1 MKKTIISHFYNEEYL
16 LPWWLDHH
24 KKYFDHGIMID
35 YHSTDSSRK
44 IIQEICPNWEIVKT
58 KNKHFDS
65 AIIDR
70 EVEHYEKKIDG
81 WRICLN
87 TTEFL
92 VGDYSILDK
101 SQENQLQLGNLIFVE
116 NKITSLNKKIPLF
129 YQILNGYCQVQD
141 NSERLHFGDR
151 TFRSMHN
158 YPIRYPKQG
167 GRHFSGP
174 ISTHNLKIFYYAY
187 LISIE
192 EIISRKLQIQG
203 KMSDEEYN
211 AYKKNHPNI
220 VDRNNFLN
228 RINEY
233 QLPHCKDMTNEIN
246 RLINLNNFITSQS
259 KIDICLNSPPFFNAQ
274 GERL

>member
-24 KKYFDHGIMID
+24 KKCFDHGIMID
-35 YHSTDSSRK
+35 YHSTDNSKK
-44 IIQEICPNWEIVKT
+44 IIQDICPNWEIVET
-58 KNKHFDS
+58 KNKYFDS

-70 EVEHYEKKIDG
+70 EVEEYEKKIDG

-101 SQENQLQLGNLIFVE
+101 SKKNQLFLGNLVFAE
-116 NKITSLNKKIPLF
+116 NKIISLNKKISIF
-129 YQILNGYCQVQD
+129 YQIVNGYNQTQD
-141 NSERLHFGDR
+141 NTGRLHAGDR
-151 TFRSMHN
+151 AFRSIHN
-158 YPIRYPKQG
+158 YPIEYHKQG

-174 ISTHNLKIFYYAY
+174 ISTHNLKIFYYGY
-187 LISIE
+187 LISIK

-211 AYKKNHPNI
+211 KHKNNHPNI
-220 VDRNNFLN
+220 IDERTFLN
-228 RINEY
+228 RIKEY
-233 QLPHCKDMTNEIN
+233 QLPNCINMTNEIN
-246 RLINLNNFITSQS
+246 RLTNLNDLYWL
-259 KIDICLNSPPFFNAQ
+259 DIKFNS
-274 GERL
+274 

>member
-16 LPWWLDHH
+16 LPWWLNHH
-24 KKYFDHGIMID
+24 KNFFDHGIMID

-44 IIQEICPNWEIVKT
+44 IIQEICPNWEVVET

-101 SQENQLQLGNLIFVE
+101 SEKDQLYLGNLVFVE
-116 NKITSLNKKIPLF
+116 NTISSLNKNIPLF
-129 YQILNGYCQVQD
+129 SQITNGYPQMHD
-141 NSERLHFGDR
+141 GYNTLNIGNR
-151 TFRSMHN
+151 TFRSIHN
-158 YPIRYPKQG
+158 HSIRYPEQG
-167 GRHFSGP
+167 GRHFAGP
-174 ISTHNLKIFYYAY
+174 ISTHDLRIFYYGY

-203 KMSDEEYN
+203 KISKEEYGR
-211 AYKKNHPNI
+211 YGHCDHPSITN
-220 VDRNNFLN
+220 RENFLN
-228 RINEY
+228 KIKKY
-233 QLPHCKDMTNEIN
+233 QLPNCIDMTYEIS
-246 RLINLNNFITSQS
+246 RLVNLN
-259 KIDICLNSPPFFNAQ
+259 K
-274 GERL
+274 